1 MRRTDE
7 RREMKIIDLS
17 LHIEEGMMTFP
28 THWHPVVEVTILGR
42 HGIEGRET
50 RKIVLGTHIGTHAD
64 APRHFIPNGRTIDE
78 VPLDILVGPATVVN
92 FSPCRALQV
101 IDVPDLKAK
110 LGNKVPARLILRTD
124 WSEYFGQMAF
134 YNEYPFFSEAA
145 ATWMVENG
153 VRLIA
158 MDTPSPDNPA
168 HSRGTAKDSPNH
180 KVLLGAGV
188 VLVEY
193 VCNLKSVTASEVELV
208 VLPLKL
214 KGCDG
219 SPVRCVAIE
228 R

>member
-1 MRRTDE
+1 
-7 RREMKIIDLS
+7 MKIIDLS
-17 LHIEEGMMTFP
+17 LPIEEGMMTFP
-28 THWHPVVEVTILGR
+28 TPWHPVVEVTILGR

-50 RKIVLGTHIGTHAD
+50 RKVVLGTHIGTHVD

-78 VPLDILVGPATVVN
+78 IPLDVLVGSATVVD
-92 FSPCRALQV
+92 FAGCLPFQP
-101 IDVPDLKAK
+101 IDIADLDQK
-110 LGNKVPARLILRTD
+110 LGGKIPARLILRTG
-124 WSEYFGQMAF
+124 WSEYFGSMKF
-134 YNEYPFFSEAA
+134 YNEYPFLSENAA
-145 ATWMVENG
+145 QWLVEKG

-168 HSRGTAKDSPNH
+168 HSRGTPKDSPNH

-193 VCNLKSVTASEVELV
+193 VTNLKSLSSSEVELIV
-208 VLPLKL
+208 MPLKL

-219 SPVRCVAIE
+219 SPARCVAIE